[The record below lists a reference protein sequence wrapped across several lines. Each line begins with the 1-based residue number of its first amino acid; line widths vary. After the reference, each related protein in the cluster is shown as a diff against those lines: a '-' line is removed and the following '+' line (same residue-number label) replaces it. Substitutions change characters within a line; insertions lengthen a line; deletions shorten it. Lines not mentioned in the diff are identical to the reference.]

1 MKRLFLT
8 LFFLISIANSAISQT
23 FNTRKTDAFI
33 EYIEANERAI
43 GNVSIFKNGKEIYQ
57 RKFGDQEMNRSN
69 DAYRIASVTKLI
81 TATLILKLIEEEKL
95 SLNDSL
101 VNYFPEIKQS
111 NKITIEQMLNHT
123 SGLGD
128 VNFRGKDP
136 YWLQY
141 RVYSPSELLQNI
153 VIEELLFEPG
163 TDVSYSN
170 SAYFLLGQILE
181 KKYALPYSEIINQN
195 ITKPLNLKTL
205 KAGTDERNNIY
216 PSLKYKNGNWDIMT
230 EKFYENSLAFGD
242 ITASTNDLNI
252 FINALFDGKIISNKS
267 LEMMKPKAN
276 ADFGLGMMKT
286 PFYEISFL
294 GHNGDISGSHT
305 LLGYNEKDK
314 TSIAININGNRN
326 VKNDFYIGIL
336 NSLYDAK
343 IPYPIYLNDKILNQ
357 YVGTYKC
364 ENYPF
369 PIKIYNDGGDL
380 FGLGL
385 DEGQIPFQL
394 KVQDETHFTFHNLSA
409 TFIPEECKMI
419 FIENDEVYTFYNPDL
434 K

>member
-1 MKRLFLT
+1 MKKNIYTLIFFISFVLT
-8 LFFLISIANSAISQT
+8 TFSQT

-33 EYIEANERAI
+33 EFIEINDRAI
-43 GNVSIFKNGKEIYQ
+43 GNVSIYQNGKEIYQ
-57 RKFGDQEMNRSN
+57 RKFGNNEMNRNN
-69 DAYRIASVTKLI
+69 DSYRIASVTKLI
-81 TATLILKLIEEEKL
+81 TATLIFKLIEEEKL
-95 SLNDSL
+95 SLKDTL

-111 NKITIEQMLNHT
+111 NKITIEQMLHHT

-141 RVYSPSELLQNI
+141 REYSKDEILQNI
-153 VIEELLFEPG
+153 IIEDLLFEPG
-163 TDVSYSN
+163 TDLSYSN

-181 KKYALPYSEIINQN
+181 SKHQLPYLEIVEQN

-205 KAGTDERNNIY
+205 KAGTAERKNVY
-216 PSLKYKNGNWDIMT
+216 PSLKYKNGKWILEN
-230 EKFYENSLAFGD
+230 EKFYINSLGFGD

-252 FINALFDGKIISNKS
+252 FINALFDGKIISQKS

-276 ADFGLGMMKT
+276 AYFGLGMMKT

-294 GHNGDISGSHT
+294 GHNGDSSGSHT
-305 LLGYNEKDK
+305 FLGYNEKDK

-326 VKNDFYIGIL
+326 SKSDFYVGII

-343 IPYPIYLNDKILNQ
+343 IPYPIYLNDAILNK
-357 YVGTYKC
+357 YVGTYEC

-369 PIKIYNDGGDL
+369 PIKIFNENGDL
-380 FGLGL
+380 FGEGQA
-385 DEGQIPFQL
+385 EGQISFPLQPTSEKTF
-394 KVQDETHFTFHNLSA
+394 KYHVQVEFV
-409 TFIPEECKMI
+409 PEENKMI
-419 FIENDEVYTFYNPDL
+419 FIENDETYTFYN
-434 K
+434 KSKK

>member
-1 MKRLFLT
+1 M
-8 LFFLISIANSAISQT
+8 
-23 FNTRKTDAFI
+23 
-33 EYIEANERAI
+33 
-43 GNVSIFKNGKEIYQ
+43 
-57 RKFGDQEMNRSN
+57 
-69 DAYRIASVTKLI
+69 
-81 TATLILKLIEEEKL
+81 
-95 SLNDSL
+95 
-101 VNYFPEIKQS
+101 
-111 NKITIEQMLNHT
+111 
-123 SGLGD
+123 
-128 VNFRGKDP
+128 
-136 YWLQY
+136 
-141 RVYSPSELLQNI
+141 
-153 VIEELLFEPG
+153 
-163 TDVSYSN
+163 
-170 SAYFLLGQILE
+170 LGQILE
-181 KKYALPYSEIINQN
+181 KKYDLPYSEIVNQN

-394 KVQDETHFTFHNLSA
+394 KVQDETHFTFQNLSVS
-409 TFIPEECKMI
+409 FVPEECKMI
-419 FIENDEVYTFYNPDL
+419 FIENDKVYSFYNPDL